1 MMALSTSDL
10 LNVWESGLDQ
20 PPAKRALSLLA
31 SANPDVSPNELAKL
45 SIGKRDSKLLVLR
58 ELAFGSKLDCIAVCP
73 ACKEKLEFTFEIDDI
88 RSKPENNITEP
99 FFLERSGYEIQF
111 RLPNSLDLMAI
122 SNFDDANSA
131 RNFLLKCCILR
142 VAKNGKD
149 DSSENLPDEI
159 IDAISNKM
167 SDIEC
172 QADMQLSMT
181 CPTCGNAWQEAFD
194 IVSFLWKEIDA
205 WAQRTLLEVAYL
217 ASAYSWREA
226 DILNMSPWR
235 RQFYLGALSG

>member
-1 MMALSTSDL
+1 MMALSTSVL
-10 LNVWESGLDQ
+10 LNIWESGLDQ

-31 SANPDVSPNELAKL
+31 SANPDVSQNELAKL
-45 SIGKRDSKLLVLR
+45 SIGKRDSNLLVLR
-58 ELAFGSKLDCIAVCP
+58 ELAFGPKLDCIAVCP
-73 ACKEKLEFTFEIDDI
+73 TCKEQLEFTFEIDDI

-99 FFLERSGYEIQF
+99 FSLERDGYEIQF
-111 RLPNSLDLMAI
+111 RLPNSLDLIAI

-142 VAKNGKD
+142 VAKDGKD

-167 SDIEC
+167 SDIER
-172 QADMQLSMT
+172 QDDMQLSLT
-181 CPTCGNAWQEAFD
+181 CPTCGNAWQEGFD

-226 DILNMSPWR
+226 DILNMSQWR